1 MVDLIEKTIGEIVA
15 EDFRT
20 AAVFTKN
27 RMDFCCGGHK
37 TVKEVCESKKI
48 NSDSLALELYE
59 ILNSK
64 NDSTIDFQSWP
75 LDLLA
80 NYIEK
85 THHRYVQEKTPVLL
99 QFLDKLCKV
108 HGERHPELFE
118 INKLFN
124 ECASSLHQHMQKE
137 EGILFPFVEIMVSAR
152 SQGKTFENPHFGT
165 VNNPINMMIHE
176 HEAEGERLTKIAILT
191 EGYNPPA
198 DACNTFRVTYAML
211 EEFEQ
216 DLHKHI
222 HLENNILFPKA
233 IALEKTF

>member
-1 MVDLIEKTIGEIVA
+1 MVNLIERTIGEVVA

-27 RMDFCCGGHK
+27 GMDFCCGGHK
-37 TVKEVCESKKI
+37 TIKEVCEQKRVDGETLTQELGAVLSSK
-48 NSDSLALELYE
+48 SDS
-59 ILNSK
+59 N
-64 NDSTIDFQSWP
+64 IDFMSWP

-80 NYIEK
+80 SYIEK
-85 THHRYVQEKTPVLL
+85 THHRYVREKTPILL

-118 INKLFN
+118 ISKLFSACVSALS
-124 ECASSLHQHMQKE
+124 EHMEKE
-137 EGILFPFVEIMVSAR
+137 ERVLFPFVEKLQLAKSTGRPLERA
-152 SQGKTFENPHFGT
+152 PFGT
-165 VNNPINMMIHE
+165 VMNPISMMVHE

-233 IALEKTF
+233 IALEKMF

>member
-1 MVDLIEKTIGEIVA
+1 MIDLVDKKIGEIVA

-20 AAVFTKN
+20 AAVFSKN

-37 TVKEVCESKKI
+37 TIKEVCENKKI
-48 NSDSLALELYE
+48 NAAVLTQELTQILESKTD
-59 ILNSK
+59 NS
-64 NDSTIDFQSWP
+64 IDFQSWP

-80 NYIEK
+80 SYIEK
-85 THHRYVQEKTPVLL
+85 THHRYVAEKTPVLL
-99 QFLDKLCKV
+99 QFLDKLCQV

-118 INKLFN
+118 INRLFTA
-124 ECASSLHQHMQKE
+124 CAAALHEHMQKE
-137 EGILFPFVEIMVSAR
+137 ELILFPFIEIMVSAKNH
-152 SQGKTFENPHFGT
+152 GKSLDNPQFGT
-165 VNNPINMMIHE
+165 VNNPISMMIHE

-233 IALEKTF
+233 IALEKSF

>member
-1 MVDLIEKTIGEIVA
+1 METLIDKTIGEIVA

-20 AAVFTKN
+20 AAIFSKN

-37 TVKEVCESKKI
+37 TVKEVCETKNI
-48 NSDSLALELYE
+48 NAVSLEEELYK

-64 NDSTIDFQSWP
+64 NDNTIDFQSWP
-75 LDLLA
+75 LDLLT
-80 NYIEK
+80 NYIVK
-85 THHRYVQEKTPVLL
+85 THHRYVEEKTPVLL

-108 HGERHPELFE
+108 HGDRHPELFE
-118 INKLFN
+118 INRLFN
-124 ECASSLHQHMQKE
+124 ETASALHQHMQKE
-137 EGILFPFVEIMVSAR
+137 ELVLFPFIENMMEAKR
-152 SQGKTFENPHFGT
+152 LGKDLANPHFGT
-165 VNNPINMMIHE
+165 VNNPINMMVHE
-176 HEAEGERLTKIAILT
+176 HETEGERLAKIAILT

-222 HLENNILFPKA
+222 HLENNILFPRA
-233 IALEKTF
+233 IALENTF